1 VASVLDPKSARN
13 EEYYTSV
20 QKGMFSAGRDV
31 KFNPGLPINRR
42 LAGGSAGEL
51 RLRGWGA
58 CSAPGPQDWGVLD
71 VPRSRISSS

>member
-1 VASVLDPKSARN
+1 MASVLDPKSARN

-31 KFNPGLPINRR
+31 EFNPGLPINRR

-51 RLRGWGA
+51 RL
-58 CSAPGPQDWGVLD
+58 
-71 VPRSRISSS
+71 